1 MAFESNKKRY
11 YTELEKAQHSME
23 INSWL
28 TYFVGTILDAQI
40 DSESRIDFTLRKV
53 KFFDKFRDLLNDRQ
67 VIVIKRLLEEGPEG
81 FTGGINARKYG
92 SIAKVSKA
100 TATRDLQNL
109 LESKALI
116 VSGSCRSTS
125 YSVNL

>member
-1 MAFESNKKRY
+1 
-11 YTELEKAQHSME
+11 ME

-40 DSESRIDFTLRKV
+40 DSESMIDFTLRKV
-53 KFFDKFRDLLNDRQ
+53 KFFDKFRDLLDDRQ

-100 TATRDLQNL
+100 TATRDLQYL
-109 LESKALI
+109 FEIKALI
-116 VSGSCRSTS
+116 VSGSGRSTS
-125 YSVNL
+125 YSLNL